1 MDKCEPHQ
9 IDLARAKLK
18 GAQLLNVP
26 RTAFQVCLCM
36 VSLVACSSEHR
47 QIPEQSVEDHYLSAK
62 RFMLAKKYAQAES
75 QFKVAIPAYEKS
87 KENEIKYL
95 DSLARLSLACSM
107 QGRLDEAFKH
117 IEPVIQHLKQSA
129 PTGDD
134 SELLV
139 VLDELCEQFLLHAK
153 PGSADEKDLLEKAL
167 LFDLLCHEGNH
178 TRLVEIWS
186 RLAMCDIAK
195 ADSNQA
201 KQYIDKAVE
210 MTFGKDRH
218 SFQNNMIAVLQI
230 HIAYV
235 RAKKLKEASEF
246 LQSIINKT
254 KPFLHQESELI
265 VYDRL
270 GSAYAKFGDL
280 KESIKYYEK
289 SLSIQIKQGHDPRTR
304 VRTMEKLALAHEA
317 SGNQAKAETL
327 LRNGIDLLTKTEPR
341 NSRFLFD
348 SIQCY
353 ASYLGRQK
361 RFAEC
366 KLWKTK
372 AQEGIRD
379 LIPE

>member
-1 MDKCEPHQ
+1 M
-9 IDLARAKLK
+9 
-18 GAQLLNVP
+18 LNVH
-26 RTAFQVCLCM
+26 RTPFQVFISSQICICM
-36 VSLVACSSEHR
+36 IALVSCSSEPK
-47 QIPEQSVEDHYLSAK
+47 QNSEQSVEDHYLSAK
-62 RFMLAKKYAQAES
+62 RLMLAKKYAQAES
-75 QFKVAIPAYEKS
+75 QFKIALPTYGES

-366 KLWKTK
+366 NLWKTK
-372 AQEGIRD
+372 AQDGIRD